1 MRRSIVP
8 LSLLLAAA
16 AVLWALAVAGPAT
29 ATSPAP
35 HINCMVSGPQPLTC
49 CPLPTGAKASRLQPV
64 CCGNPTTCCLNAP
77 CCATATCCTGSTCC
91 PTPQSGTCCTPTP
104 CPTGGLSIA
113 ASPNPSSAGQKV
125 VISGG
130 IMGSP
135 VAGAQVV
142 LWRELANQSSFQQVA
157 QTATNSAGKYSFT
170 LKRGSVMAD
179 QAWYVT
185 SNGMRS
191 STVSQQV
198 TALVALAAST
208 RSTVVG
214 QTVVLHGHVTPAHAG
229 QVVLVE
235 VRHAGSWRVMARPRL
250 SHGSTYSLSHRF
262 AKPGAVVFRVVLPGD
277 SLNARST
284 SPAVTVTVKQ

>member
-1 MRRSIVP
+1 
-8 LSLLLAAA
+8 
-16 AVLWALAVAGPAT
+16 
-29 ATSPAP
+29 
-35 HINCMVSGPQPLTC
+35 
-49 CPLPTGAKASRLQPV
+49 
-64 CCGNPTTCCLNAP
+64 
-77 CCATATCCTGSTCC
+77 
-91 PTPQSGTCCTPTP
+91 
-104 CPTGGLSIA
+104 
-113 ASPNPSSAGQKV
+113 
-125 VISGG
+125 
-130 IMGSP
+130 MGSP

-157 QTATNSAGKYSFT
+157 QTATNSAGQYSFT

-229 QVVLVE
+229 EVVLLE

-250 SHGSTYSLSHRF
+250 GHGSTYSLSHRF

-284 SPAVTVTVKQ
+284 SPAVTVTVKH